1 MKQEHGQRHEQQ
13 DEVARLLTETMAR
26 YGAPTARAK
35 ARMWAQVRAR
45 AAAPAR
51 SRRRLR
57 PLLAPLFVVVLVL
70 GFVAGYGGVVVAE
83 APSVPGEPLYA
94 IERKAETLWLS
105 LTPNA
110 RRCEVELVLLERR
123 VYEVSAL
130 LDAGQS
136 APDELWQEIDL
147 LFLGVADG
155 AHCRPEEAADLLP
168 HLTAYRDRL
177 QALAGRH
184 PGVWPLAQTLETA
197 DAVVTTL
204 QAEAAP

>member
-1 MKQEHGQRHEQQ
+1 
-13 DEVARLLTETMAR
+13 VIL
-26 YGAPTARAK
+26 
-35 ARMWAQVRAR
+35 
-45 AAAPAR
+45 
-51 SRRRLR
+51 
-57 PLLAPLFVVVLVL
+57 LVL

-155 AHCRPEEAADLLP
+155 AHCRPEEAAELLP
-168 HLTAYRDRL
+168 HLLAYRNRL
-177 QALAGRH
+177 KALAGRH
-184 PGVWPLAQTLETA
+184 PGVWSLAQTLETA
-197 DAVVTTL
+197 DAVVATL